1 VFYDNQKLLEVI
13 GKLKIQIEREYL
25 VMKNNALISNTDL
38 NQSEIKDQI
47 ITIQNRI
54 KDIDILLSNKN

>member
-1 VFYDNQKLLEVI
+1 
-13 GKLKIQIEREYL
+13 
-25 VMKNNALISNTDL
+25 MKNNALISNTDL